1 MPIHVPKSI
10 DFYRFNRF
18 IKCRVESKKCPIH
31 HKSARISVNH
41 MNYKITSCC
50 CLAFETSLKK
60 ACEKYKIG
68 ILLGKYNFVPK
79 KRLSPLRQ
87 NRR

>member
-1 MPIHVPKSI
+1 
-10 DFYRFNRF
+10 
-18 IKCRVESKKCPIH
+18 
-31 HKSARISVNH
+31 